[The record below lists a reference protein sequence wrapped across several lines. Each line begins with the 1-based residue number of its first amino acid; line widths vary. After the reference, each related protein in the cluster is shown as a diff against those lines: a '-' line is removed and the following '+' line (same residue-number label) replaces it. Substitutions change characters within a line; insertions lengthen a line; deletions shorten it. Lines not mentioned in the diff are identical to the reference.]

1 MSRSF
6 LRRVD
11 IFLAVTSFP
20 LLVIPCK
27 VCRESLFKKGTP
39 ASAANRHRGWHGA
52 MSAPVHG
59 CQLRVTLYDPDPLQ
73 WAGVNC
79 YMALCADNR
88 TKATAISRTKT
99 IRMAGT
105 LLFRLRRAKRMV
117 GGQPCENPYSA
128 THFKSKAR
136 KLLPSGFY
144 CICGICLNE
153 SGGSFLPPR
162 DAYYTHGGL
171 RPRGIR
177 SRTRR

>member
-1 MSRSF
+1 MRF
-6 LRRVD
+6 G
-11 IFLAVTSFP
+11 LAILHGSGYLKREP
-20 LLVIPCK
+20 RHLLVTDTGAGTARLTPPCT
-27 VCRESLFKKGTP
+27 VAYPRILFI
-39 ASAANRHRGWHGA
+39 
-52 MSAPVHG
+52 
-59 CQLRVTLYDPDPLQ
+59 DPDPSQ

-136 KLLPSGFY
+136 RRESSGFY

>member
-1 MSRSF
+1 MQGRYSPQA
-6 LRRVD
+6 
-11 IFLAVTSFP
+11 LARQAQSTYSP
-20 LLVIPCK
+20 CQEGLNWLL
-27 VCRESLFKKGTP
+27 KKGTP
-39 ASAANRHRGWHGA
+39 ASAPTDTGA
-52 MSAPVHG
+52 GTARLTPPCTVACKRSFF
-59 CQLRVTLYDPDPLQ
+59 DPDPCQ

-128 THFKSKAR
+128 THFKSKPR

-144 CICGICLNE
+144 CIRGICLNE
-153 SGGSFLPPR
+153 KRGKFPSPAGCVLHAR
-162 DAYYTHGGL
+162 
-171 RPRGIR
+171 RPTTARH
-177 SRTRR
+177 

>member
-1 MSRSF
+1 MF
-6 LRRVD
+6 LYRRGRRAGEKGGVPCAEGQ
-11 IFLAVTSFP
+11 IPLANAAGRLYLKREP
-20 LLVIPCK
+20 RHLLRTDTGAGTARFAPPCT
-27 VCRESLFKKGTP
+27 VATAVLFF
-39 ASAANRHRGWHGA
+39 
-52 MSAPVHG
+52 
-59 CQLRVTLYDPDPLQ
+59 DPDPCH

-79 YMALCADNR
+79 YCALCADNR

-105 LLFRLRRAKRMV
+105 LLIRLRRAKRMV

-144 CICGICLNE
+144 CIRGICLNE